1 MLLAVLST
9 LLILHSSR
17 SEDALDVID
26 DADLRIL
33 YSGSWI
39 SYTGLNDSMNWAGT
53 VTYSNTSGATANL
66 TFVGDSV
73 GVFGAFTPVGTY
85 DMRSQ
90 YFLDDSPA
98 VVFSP
103 PSVVQKEEYR
113 HQFYFSGPIP
123 LGVHTIRVQ
132 NLGEQFWLDSIQ
144 VTRPQNV
151 SSALPTTGAATST
164 SSPMMSTHDG
174 SGSQGSSPT
183 STGSQGTDTAASG
196 QETQQSGSP
205 HSSVVVPAVIAG
217 VVVAVVVSLFFLV
230 IGGLLWCRYRRKQRA
245 EVVPTPFDGID
256 RESVTRMKEHPA
268 EEPLQSPPASL
279 MFTPPSSTER
289 GTIHG
294 SSIAEESLAAGPAEQ
309 GDDAASPS
317 AKGSR
322 APRSSQRSTP
332 SLAMSGRGPRPPRT
346 ESSASVRDSPTP
358 APISRTPPAVARI
371 SNRRQSLDGGMR
383 IAGGPPGQE
392 VDFPEAEAMSTASTL
407 PPVYQTYGSH

>member
-1 MLLAVLST
+1 MLLAVLSV
-9 LLILHSSR
+9 LLIFHSSR
-17 SEDALDVID
+17 SEDTLDVID

-33 YSGSWI
+33 YSGSWV

-85 DMRSQ
+85 NMRSQ
-90 YFLDDSPA
+90 YFLDDSPP

-103 PSVVQKEEYR
+103 PSVIQKEEYR

-123 LGVHTIRVQ
+123 LGVHTIRVE

-151 SSALPTTGAATST
+151 SSVLPTTGAATS
-164 SSPMMSTHDG
+164 SSVMPTHDS

-183 STGSQGTDTAASG
+183 STASQTSGTVEGG
-196 QETQQSGSP
+196 QGGQQYGSP
-205 HSSVVVPAVIAG
+205 RSSVVVPAVIAG
-217 VVVAVVVSLFFLV
+217 VVVAVVVSLLFLA

-245 EVVPTPFDGID
+245 KVVPTPFDGVD
-256 RESVTRMKEHPA
+256 GESMARMKEHR
-268 EEPLQSPPASL
+268 EEDTVQSQPASL
-279 MFTPPSSTER
+279 MFTPPTSSTGR

-309 GDDAASPS
+309 GDDAAAPS
-317 AKGSR
+317 VKGSR
-322 APRSSQRSTP
+322 APRTSQRSTP
-332 SLAMSGRGPRPPRT
+332 SLTMSGRGPRPPRT
-346 ESSASVRDSPTP
+346 ESSSSVRDSPVP
-358 APISRTPPAVARI
+358 GAGSRTPPVAARTT
-371 SNRRQSLDGGMR
+371 NRRQSLDGGMR

-392 VDFPEAEAMSTASTL
+392 VDFPEVEAMSTASTL
-407 PPVYQTYGSH
+407 PPMYQTYGSH

>member
-1 MLLAVLST
+1 MLLAVLPT
-9 LLILHSSR
+9 LLVLHSAR

-85 DMRSQ
+85 NMRSQ
-90 YFLDDSPA
+90 YFLDNGPP

-103 PSVVQKEEYR
+103 PSVIQKEEYR

-123 LGVHTIRVQ
+123 LGVHTIRVE

-151 SSALPTTGAATST
+151 SSALPTTGAATS
-164 SSPMMSTHDG
+164 SSIMPTRDS
-174 SGSQGSSPT
+174 SGSQGGSPT
-183 STGSQGTDTAASG
+183 STGSQGIGTAASG
-196 QETQQSGSP
+196 QGTQQPGSSR
-205 HSSVVVPAVIAG
+205 SSAVVPAVIAG

-245 EVVPTPFDGID
+245 NVAPTPFEGVDG
-256 RESVTRMKEHPA
+256 ESVTRIKEHRA
-268 EEPLQSPPASL
+268 EEPLQSQPASL
-279 MFTPPSSTER
+279 MYTSPSSTGR
-289 GTIHG
+289 GTLQG
-294 SSIAEESLAAGPAEQ
+294 SSIAEESLAAGPAGQ

-317 AKGSR
+317 TKGSR
-322 APRSSQRSTP
+322 APRRSERSTP
-332 SLAMSGRGPRPPRT
+332 SLAMSGRGPRASRT
-346 ESSASVRDSPTP
+346 ESAASVRDSPTP
-358 APISRTPPAVARI
+358 GASARTSPPAIA
-371 SNRRQSLDGGMR
+371 SATNRRQSLDGGMR

-392 VDFPEAEAMSTASTL
+392 VDFPEFEAMSTASTL
-407 PPVYQTYGSH
+407 PPMYQTYGSH